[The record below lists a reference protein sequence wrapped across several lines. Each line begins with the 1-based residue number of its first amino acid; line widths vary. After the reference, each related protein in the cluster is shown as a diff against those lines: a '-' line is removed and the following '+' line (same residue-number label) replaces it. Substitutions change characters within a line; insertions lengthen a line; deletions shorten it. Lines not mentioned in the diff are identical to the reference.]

1 MEGEGALEE
10 GAEEG
15 EEDTACKFSPNS
27 LLTNLSGVY
36 AGIIQRRK
44 AFDLFDKVNAE
55 EEEEIP
61 TEADSEAPHR
71 YRSAQEETCLFLSE
85 GMKWALW

>member
-71 YRSAQEETCLFLSE
+71 YRSAQEETL
-85 GMKWALW
+85 KKR